1 MAYEPFPVEPIAITD
16 LRLDLSNY
24 RISGS
29 VPSEDAAI
37 TYLFAEDDVESL
49 ARQILLEG
57 YVDLEFPLVVRENQ
71 RIIVLEGNRRVTAL
85 KALLDPSL
93 APPDVRPRL
102 ERLLIQFA
110 VEAEDLPDAIRVMV
124 APTREDTAVLL
135 ARLHI
140 GRSKKGWGRAEQ
152 SRFVMA
158 QLEAGKT
165 ITELKRELPG
175 IKNPVTYVKQHY
187 VNRLLRE
194 TPFSDPKVAEY
205 ATSKLT
211 LTSFEYAYGNA
222 EIQRVVGLEFDE
234 DGVLKRTPSSPEEV
248 AAFDRLVTMYHQG
261 KLSSRKFPKRSSDTF
276 QEDMASLVSQ
286 LRGQTQASVV
296 EVSIPKQGEGPLPAG
311 ETNDLPGA
319 TLWDDPEGDL
329 RPTPREDD
337 TSEPEPS
344 EGSGEGFSAG
354 HRKSEVGERDTY
366 LGTSANRP
374 GPELPAI
381 QTQEGILA
389 PPQPN
394 DPDTRK
400 RLTITVNYV
409 SASTG
414 IQKRFSEL
422 RKLAVA
428 ETPIAAAVLI
438 RSIIEASIKFHFSRL
453 PQSKNVSGELGPV
466 MRVVKETYGKEPS
479 LRNVIDLLNNNS
491 SNPLR
496 PGSLRWFNNA
506 AHDANFSVREQE
518 VRDAWQQVEPI
529 IQFML
534 KPLDSAAA

>member
-1 MAYEPFPVEPIAITD
+1 MAYEPFPIEPIAITD

-24 RISGS
+24 RISGA
-29 VPSEDAAI
+29 VPSEAAAI
-37 TYLFAEDDVESL
+37 TYLFAEDDVEAL
-49 ARQILLEG
+49 ARQILMEG

-71 RIIVLEGNRRVTAL
+71 EVVVLEGNRRLTAL

-93 APPDVRPRL
+93 APPDIRPRL
-102 ERLLIQFA
+102 ERLLVQFA
-110 VEAEDLPDAIRVMV
+110 VEAEDLPVAIRVMV

-165 ITELKRELPG
+165 IPELKRELPG

-187 VNRLLRE
+187 VNQLLRVAS
-194 TPFSDPKVAEY
+194 FSDPKVAEY

-222 EIQRVVGLEFDE
+222 EIQRVIGLEFDD
-234 DGVLKRTPSSPEEV
+234 DGVPLRTPSSPDEV

-261 KLSSRKFPKRSSDTF
+261 ELSSRKFPKRKSVTF
-276 QEDMASLVSQ
+276 QEDMASLVSG
-286 LRGQTQASVV
+286 LSGQTPAAVAETPTPPHEGMPMPVGVASDH
-296 EVSIPKQGEGPLPAG
+296 PGAMLW
-311 ETNDLPGA
+311 NDLEDDPRPTSSEDKTPESQPSKSLGDGFNIEPTQDDVGENDIYPGA
-319 TLWDDPEGDL
+319 PVD
-329 RPTPREDD
+329 RPQ
-337 TSEPEPS
+337 S
-344 EGSGEGFSAG
+344 
-354 HRKSEVGERDTY
+354 
-366 LGTSANRP
+366 
-374 GPELPAI
+374 ELPTI
-381 QTQEGILA
+381 QTQSGILA

-400 RLTITVNYV
+400 RLTITVTYA

-428 ETPIAAAVLI
+428 ETPIAATVLI

-453 PQSKNVSGELGPV
+453 PQSKNVSGELGQV
-466 MRVVKETYGKEPS
+466 MRVVKDTYGKDRS
-479 LRNVIDLLNNNS
+479 LKNVIDLLNNNS
-491 SNPLR
+491 NNPLR

-506 AHDANFSVREQE
+506 AHDADFSVREQE

-529 IQFML
+529 IQFLL
-534 KPLDSAAA
+534 KPRDSATA

>member
-1 MAYEPFPVEPIAITD
+1 MAYEPFPIEPVAVSD
-16 LRLDLSNY
+16 LHLDLSNY

-29 VPSEDAAI
+29 VPSEESAI
-37 TYLFAEDDVESL
+37 TYLFATEDVEAL

-57 YVDLEFPLVVRENQ
+57 YVDLEFPLVIRNEQKLV
-71 RIIVLEGNRRVTAL
+71 VLEGNRRVTAL

-102 ERLLIQFA
+102 ERLLVQFA
-110 VEAEDLPDAIRVMV
+110 VEAEDLPEVIRVMV

-165 ITELKRELPG
+165 ISELKRELPG

-211 LTSFEYAYGNA
+211 LTAFEYAYGNA
-222 EIQRVVGLEFDE
+222 EIQQVVGLEFDD
-234 DGVLKRTPSSPEEV
+234 DGVPQRTPSSPEELI
-248 AAFDRLVTMYHQG
+248 AFERLVAMYHQG
-261 KLSSRKFPKRSSDTF
+261 ELSSRKFPKRSSKTF
-276 QEDMASLVSQ
+276 QEDMASLIAR
-286 LRGQTQASVV
+286 LRGQHPGAVAEASA
-296 EVSIPKQGEGPLPAG
+296 QGEAASDVG
-311 ETNDLPGA
+311 ELNDHSGA
-319 TLWDDPEGDL
+319 KMWDDLEDDA
-329 RPTPREDD
+329 RPTPRHEKSPEAESSRGPHGKDFNRGLQDD
-337 TSEPEPS
+337 VGQPS
-344 EGSGEGFSAG
+344 PYIGDPADLSQPVSP
-354 HRKSEVGERDTY
+354 T
-366 LGTSANRP
+366 
-374 GPELPAI
+374 GPAQADPFVR
-381 QTQEGILA
+381 
-389 PPQPN
+389 PQPN

-400 RLTITVNYV
+400 RLTITVNYA

-422 RKLAVA
+422 RKLTVA
-428 ETPIAAAVLI
+428 DTPIAVAVLI
-438 RSIIEASIKFHFSRL
+438 RSIIEASVKFHFSRL
-453 PQSKNVSGELGPV
+453 PQSKNVSGELGAV
-466 MRVVKETYGKEPS
+466 MRTVKDAYGKEQS
-479 LRNVIDLLNNNS
+479 LRNVVELLNNNS

-496 PGSLRWFNNA
+496 SGSLRWFNNA
-506 AHDANFSVREQE
+506 AHDADFSVREQE

-534 KPLDSAAA
+534 KPLDSAIE